1 MAKGQTAEQKQRL
14 LEILKKG
21 RGAAVSLS
29 DLALYSGIPAHQVLT
44 LLGQLGDQVE
54 CASRATMESHASMK
68 WEDVDS
74 TWRIK
79 GVAANA
85 PVKWP
90 PRPGTVPFGS
100 ETAADLETR
109 MKRGKLVHD
118 NVVLAAW
125 LGHAGAREVLGA
137 KAPAVVADLGEW
149 LAGFRRW
156 KPPVLVRAL
165 AAATRRA
172 LASFTSARPG
182 DERPLRAVEAA
193 SAYAKDGGKAG
204 RPTGTALGAEEAAK
218 EAPEGPARSAA
229 TAAARLGILI
239 AAIEAGK
246 PTEALVAE
254 VAGAVAQ
261 ALPDADARA
270 AVKEELGAWAL
281 S

>member
-14 LEILKKG
+14 LEILKKA

-79 GVAANA
+79 GVAAKA

-109 MKRGKLVHD
+109 MKRGKLAHD

-137 KAPAVVADLGEW
+137 KAPAEVADLGEW
-149 LAGFRRW
+149 FAGFRRW
-156 KPPVLVRAL
+156 KTPVLVRAL

-172 LASFTSARPG
+172 LAAFDAARPG
-182 DERPLRAVEAA
+182 DERPQRAVTAA
-193 SAYAKDGGKAG
+193 FAYAKEGGKAG

-218 EAPEGPARSAA
+218 EAPEGPARAAA

-254 VAGAVAQ
+254 VAGAVMQ

-270 AVKEELGAWAL
+270 AVREELGAWAL